1 MTRQHLIAAFATLAL
16 IATAGPLTAGPL
28 TPPVGPVAPTGK
40 TTQEVFD
47 KVAAVESRIAINA
60 TNTPGDADSLFKI
73 TVPGSYYVTGNVTGV
88 VGKHGIE
95 ITAGNVT
102 LDLGGFTLTGFTAMG
117 NFDGVSVTTP
127 ALGSITVLN
136 GSFRNWGDD
145 GVDLGT
151 WNAVNCRIEGVH
163 VVNSVG
169 NGVVTGF
176 GTIVS
181 NCSASFND
189 VSGISTA
196 DNCVVLNCITFYN
209 SINGIV
215 TGPGSAVS
223 YCSAYANTVSGIAT
237 SLGSTVVNCSA
248 YNNSGGGISV
258 SGGCAVSNCTAYS
271 NTGDGITAL
280 DGSTVTS
287 CTVNN
292 NEARGIGAANGCQIT
307 RCTTRNNALDG
318 ISVNFSSTVTGNTCN
333 GDGTAAGNQ
342 GGIRVLGQANRIE
355 GNNVT
360 YADRGLLVDSGGNVI
375 IRNTVKGCTLNWS
388 IVAGNAYGAIVATP
402 AGAAVSGNTAAAALG
417 TTDPDAN
424 FTY

>member
-1 MTRQHLIAAFATLAL
+1 
-16 IATAGPLTAGPL
+16 
-28 TPPVGPVAPTGK
+28 
-40 TTQEVFD
+40 
-47 KVAAVESRIAINA
+47 
-60 TNTPGDADSLFKI
+60 
-73 TVPGSYYVTGNVTGV
+73 
-88 VGKHGIE
+88 
-95 ITAGNVT
+95 
-102 LDLGGFTLTGFTAMG
+102 
-117 NFDGVSVTTP
+117 
-127 ALGSITVLN
+127 
-136 GSFRNWGDD
+136 
-145 GVDLGT
+145 
-151 WNAVNCRIEGVH
+151 
-163 VVNSVG
+163 
-169 NGVVTGF
+169 
-176 GTIVS
+176 
-181 NCSASFND
+181 
-189 VSGISTA
+189 
-196 DNCVVLNCITFYN
+196 
-209 SINGIV
+209 
-215 TGPGSAVS
+215 
-223 YCSAYANTVSGIAT
+223 
-237 SLGSTVVNCSA
+237 VNCSA